1 LFDGV
6 SWFWG
11 LTCDFLAENG
21 KRKIAGR
28 VKTIDSVVWRFAEMA
43 RVEVLMEKGRRMAVG
58 LRALGFFAALRM
70 TAEAKTKAEKKA
82 EADPLR
88 G

>member
-11 LTCDFLAENG
+11 LTCDFWAENG
-21 KRKIAGR
+21 KRKMAARVKAIHSVVSAFCRDGAGR
-28 VKTIDSVVWRFAEMA
+28 GFDGKGSKDGGWL
-43 RVEVLMEKGRRMAVG
+43 RVS
-58 LRALGFFAALRM
+58 GFFAALRM
-70 TAEAKTKAEKKA
+70 TAEAKSKT
-82 EADPLR
+82 DPLR